1 MLNGSPMG
9 PGFFMLFNIQDTAP
23 SKGFTGFQRIHEF
36 EDLRTD
42 DEEVLELITVIL
54 TSGIMDGRIN

>member
-1 MLNGSPMG
+1 MG

-23 SKGFTGFQRIHEF
+23 GFKGFQRIHEF
-36 EDLRTD
+36 ADPRTD

-54 TSGIMDGRIN
+54 MSGILDGRIN